1 VANNVYSLF
10 RSLIPSDPLLLGT
23 VLATDDGKAT
33 VELLG
38 GEVVVV
44 RGRADVASKVFV
56 RGGAIENDAPN
67 LPFVSIDV

>member
-1 VANNVYSLF
+1 VANNVYALF
-10 RSLIPSDPLLLGT
+10 RALLPTDPLLLGT
-23 VLATDDGKAT
+23 VVASEDGKTT

-38 GEVVVV
+38 GEMVVV